1 MSTSSRP
8 VLEVVEHG
16 DSTVVKFVDP
26 MIMKEEIITAIGAQ
40 LFSLVEEQGRRKII
54 LNFANVEYL
63 ASFVLGKFLSLNRK
77 LKAAGGQLILCNL
90 HPDVYKVFE
99 ISRLDKYFEI
109 QEGDGSAAAS
119 KPSDKPPVS

>member
-8 VLEVVEHG
+8 VLEVAEHG

-90 HPDVYKVFE
+90 HPDVHKVFE

-109 QEGDGSAAAS
+109 QEGDGTSAATKS
-119 KPSDKPPVS
+119 SDGPPVA